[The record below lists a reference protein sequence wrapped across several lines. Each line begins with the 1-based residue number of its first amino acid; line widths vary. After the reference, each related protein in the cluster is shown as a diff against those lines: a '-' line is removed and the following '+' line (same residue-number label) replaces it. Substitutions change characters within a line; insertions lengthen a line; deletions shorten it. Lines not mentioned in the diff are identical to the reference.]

1 MPIPVTCAHCQARF
15 QVSDK
20 FAGQSGPCP
29 KCKKPIKV
37 PEKSEEVVIHAPE
50 EFGPKGTAG
59 TGVLKPL
66 EREEAPVSPVL
77 IVAVVAGI
85 LACLA
90 IAFFIGRMYQGSAD
104 GVPMA
109 LLALGAV
116 VLAPPIAAGTYGLLR
131 DAELQPYRGA
141 PLWLRATL
149 CGLVYAL
156 LWGVCWYVKSSVLGL
171 DTLEMQ
177 HLVFLAP
184 GLIAAGAI
192 APLASLDLDYTSG
205 AIHYGIYL
213 AATCALRLLMGLS
226 LF

>member
-1 MPIPVTCAHCQARF
+1 MPIPVTCVHCQARF

-66 EREEAPVSPVL
+66 EREETPVSPVL
-77 IVAVVAGI
+77 IVAVIAGI
-85 LACLA
+85 LAC
-90 IAFFIGRMYQGSAD
+90 
-104 GVPMA
+104 
-109 LLALGAV
+109 GAV

-156 LWGVCWYVKSSVLGL
+156 LWGVCWYLKTGVLGL

-192 APLASLDLDYTSG
+192 APLAALDLDYTSG